1 MMSKHLRALALL
13 TALLFAASGCAGQSA
28 DAPGEVPFTAGAY
41 PVDAA
46 AECERD
52 EAGQLKPGLA
62 RIDAPDEN
70 TVVFELCAP
79 DPSFLQKLTAAPNG
93 IQDSGYLVSASTSGD
108 ILSKPNGTGPLQV
121 TSSDDYSV
129 VYQRFENYWG
139 NPSASQRVI
148 VQWQPDPAARLVQLE
163 AGSVDG
169 IDNASKDDLARLLG
183 NPSFTVT
190 PRQPIATMYLSLNTD
205 VAPLN
210 NIDVR
215 KAIALAID
223 RQQIVDLFF
232 PNGSVPASHFV
243 PCAVEFGCSGPSSN
257 QFSRETA
264 RALLASSGL
273 SEGLELTLYYRD
285 VQRVHTP
292 DPAGIATDIQS
303 QLAEIGIDLTIEGVE
318 PATFIAE
325 MNAGNLKGLVL
336 TGWTPDYLDVMNFL
350 LPPLVNDPAR
360 FGSNYSPFDGSIR
373 SVGVEPKPRARE
385 MLMEEVNEAILD
397 TSILV
402 PIAHGSSGLIWTSTV
417 NGAHASPIAFEDFA
431 KLSVTG
437 RDQVV
442 FLTTVAPIS
451 LYCSDETDANTFRFC
466 NVVNERLYQI
476 ESSGTIPVPRLATN
490 CAESKDSLKWTCTL
504 REGVRFHNGASL
516 DAGDVRDSFAA
527 QWDCA
532 HPAHVG
538 RTGDFRYWAFM
549 SGFLN
554 PNACVDPQ

>member
-1 MMSKHLRALALL
+1 MSAGVRFKVAIA
-13 TALLFAASGCAGQSA
+13 ALLFAAAGCAGQSA
-28 DAPGEVPFTAGAY
+28 SAPNELPFAAGSY
-41 PVDAA
+41 PVEKA
-46 AECERD
+46 AECELD
-52 EAGQLKPGLA
+52 EAGAPKPGLA
-62 RIDAPDEN
+62 RIDAPDER

-93 IQDSGYLVSASTSGD
+93 IQDSGYLLSASVSGD
-108 ILSKPNGTGPLQV
+108 ILSKPNGTGPLRV
-121 TSSDDYSV
+121 NSTDDYSV
-129 VYQRFENYWG
+129 VYERFESYWG

-148 VQWQPDPAARLVQLE
+148 VQWQPDPAARLVQLA
-163 AGSVDG
+163 AGTVDG
-169 IDNASKDDLARLLG
+169 IDNAAPDDLARLLED
-183 NPSFTVT
+183 PAYIVT
-190 PRQPIATMYLSLNTD
+190 PRKPIATMYLALNTD
-205 VAPLN
+205 AVPLD
-210 NIDVR
+210 NINVR
-215 KAIALAID
+215 RAIALAID

-232 PNGSVPASHFV
+232 PKGSVPASHFV
-243 PCAVEFGCSGPSSN
+243 PCAVEFACSGPSSN
-257 QFSRETA
+257 QLSRETA
-264 RALLASSGL
+264 RTLLASNGL
-273 SEGLELTLYYRD
+273 SDGLDLMLYYRD

-292 DPAGIATDIQS
+292 DPVGIATGIQA
-303 QLAEIGIDLTIEGVE
+303 QLAEIGINLTIEGVE

-360 FGSNYSPFDGSIR
+360 FGSNYSQFQRLIN
-373 SVGVEPKPRARE
+373 SVGIEVKPRARE
-385 MLMEEVNEAILD
+385 LLMGEVNAAILD
-397 TSILV
+397 TAVLL
-402 PIAHGSSGLIWTSTV
+402 PIAHGSSGLIWASNV
-417 NGAHASPIAFEDFA
+417 IGAHASPIAFEDFS

-451 LYCSDETDANTFRFC
+451 LYCADETDANTFRFC

-476 ESSGTIPVPRLATN
+476 ESSGTTPIPRLATE
-490 CAESKDSLKWTCTL
+490 CTESEDSLKWTCSL
-504 REGVRFHNGASL
+504 RKDVRFHNGASL

-538 RTGDFRYWAFM
+538 HTGAFRYWEFM

-554 PNACVDPQ
+554 PNSCVDPQ

>member
-1 MMSKHLRALALL
+1 MSWNLRALALL
-13 TALLFAASGCAGQSA
+13 SAILFSASGCAGQIA
-28 DAPGEVPFTAGAY
+28 DAPTEVPFTAGAY

-46 AECERD
+46 AECQLD
-52 EAGQLKPGLA
+52 ESGQPKPGLA
-62 RIDAPDEN
+62 RIDAPDKS

-93 IQDSGYLVSASTSGD
+93 IQDTGYLLSASNSGA
-108 ILSKPNGTGPLQV
+108 ILSQPNGTGPLRV
-121 TSSDDYSV
+121 VSSDDYSV
-129 VYQRFENYWG
+129 VYERFDNYWG
-139 NPSASQRVI
+139 SLSESPKVV

-169 IDNASKDDLARLLG
+169 IDNASKDDLARLLED
-183 NPSFTVT
+183 PAYIVT
-190 PRQPIATMYLSLNTD
+190 PRKPIATMYLALNTD
-205 VAPLN
+205 AAPL
-210 NIDVR
+210 DSVGVR
-215 KAIALAID
+215 KAISLAID

-243 PCAVEFGCSGPSSN
+243 PCAVEFACVGPSSN

-264 RALLASSGL
+264 RTLLASNGVDF
-273 SEGLELTLYYRD
+273 GQELTLYYRD

-292 DPAGIATDIQS
+292 DPAGIATDIQA
-303 QLAEIGIDLTIEGVE
+303 QLAQIGINVTLEGVE

-325 MNAGNLKGLVL
+325 LNAGNLKGLVL

-360 FGSNYSPFDGSIR
+360 FGSKYTSFQETIKA
-373 SVGVEPKPRARE
+373 VGIEADSRTRE
-385 MLMEEVNEAILD
+385 LLMNRVNAAILD
-397 TSILV
+397 TSILI
-402 PIAHGSSGLIWTSTV
+402 PIAHGSSGLIWAANVS
-417 NGAHASPIAFEDFA
+417 GAHASPIAFEDFS
-431 KLSVTG
+431 KLSVAG
-437 RDQVV
+437 RDQFV

-451 LYCSDETDANTFRFC
+451 LYCADETDANTFRFC

-476 ESSGTIPVPRLATN
+476 ESSGTVPVPRLATE
-490 CAESKDSLKWTCTL
+490 CTESDDSLKWVCKL
-504 REGVRFHNGASL
+504 REDVRFHNGASF

-532 HPAHVG
+532 HPAHIG

-549 SGFLN
+549 SDFLN
-554 PNACVDPQ
+554 PSACEVAQ

>member
-1 MMSKHLRALALL
+1 MLV
-13 TALLFAASGCAGQSA
+13 FAAAGCAAPSA
-28 DAPGEVPFTAGAY
+28 DVPNEVPFAAGAY
-41 PVDAA
+41 PVDGAA
-46 AECERD
+46 SCELD
-52 EAGQLKPGLA
+52 DAGQPKPGLA

-79 DPSFLQKLTAAPNG
+79 DPAFLQKLTAAPNG

-108 ILSKPNGTGPLQV
+108 ILNKPNGTGPLQV
-121 TSSDDYSV
+121 ISSDDYSV
-129 VYQRFENYWG
+129 VYQRFEGYWG
-139 NPSASQRVI
+139 DLSASKRVV

-169 IDNASKDDLARLLG
+169 IDNAAKDDLARLVADS
-183 NPSFTVT
+183 SFTVT
-190 PRQPIATMYLSLNTD
+190 PRQPIATMYLALNTD
-205 VAPLN
+205 LVPLDN
-210 NIDVR
+210 PDVR

-223 RQQIVDLFF
+223 RQRIVDLFF
-232 PNGSVPASHFV
+232 PSGSVPASHFV
-243 PCAVEFGCSGPSSN
+243 PCAVEFGCSGPASN

-264 RALLASSGL
+264 RTLLAKSGL
-273 SEGLELTLYYRD
+273 SDGFELTLYYRD

-292 DPAGIATDIQS
+292 DPVGIATDIQA
-303 QLAEIGIDLTIEGVE
+303 QLAKVGIDVTIEGVE

-350 LPPLVNDPAR
+350 LPPLVNDPGR
-360 FGSNYSPFDGSIR
+360 FGSNYSSFQESIK
-373 SVGVEPKPRARE
+373 SVGIEAESRARE
-385 MLMEEVNEAILD
+385 LLMNKVNESILD
-397 TSILV
+397 TSIIV
-402 PIAHGSSGLIWTSTV
+402 PIAHGSSGLIWASNV
-417 NGAHASPIAFEDFA
+417 RGAHASPIAFEDFS
-431 KLSVTG
+431 KLSVTD

-476 ESSGTIPVPRLATN
+476 ESSGTTPVPRLATS
-490 CAESKDSLKWTCTL
+490 CTESSDSLTWTCAL
-504 REGVRFHNGASL
+504 RKDVRFHNGASF
-516 DAGDVRDSFAA
+516 DAGDVRDTFAA

-532 HPAHVG
+532 HPAHIG

-549 SGFLN
+549 SGHLN
-554 PNACVDPQ
+554 PDACVDPQ